1 LSELSAARKDGGM
14 AIGKDLA
21 PLTIRA
27 VFGGC
32 FMYAG
37 ARKLFLKQGHDNIV
51 HILQGMGFPAAREMS
66 WVVGLVEFGGG
77 LSLVTG
83 TWTRPLAVVNVFNLV
98 GNISWALKRG
108 GFPDPLP
115 GQQALPDYLSS
126 ILGIGGLLSL
136 VLGGPGRYSVDSI
149 LSGRSSHET
158 APAPGA

>member
-1 LSELSAARKDGGM
+1 MRS
-14 AIGKDLA
+14 GKDLA
-21 PLTIRA
+21 PLSIRV

-37 ARKLFLKQGHDNIV
+37 ARKLFLRQGHANIV
-51 HILQGMGFPAAREMS
+51 HILQGMGLPAPREMS

-98 GNISWALKRG
+98 GNTSWALKRG

-115 GQQALPDYLSS
+115 GQQPLPDYLSS

-136 VLGGPGRYSVDSI
+136 VLGGPGRYSVDSA
-149 LSGRSSHET
+149 LSRRGGGVTIDSAVVNT
-158 APAPGA
+158 GA

>member
-1 LSELSAARKDGGM
+1 MGS
-14 AIGKDLA
+14 GKDVA
-21 PLTIRA
+21 PLTIRL

-37 ARKLFLKQGHDNIV
+37 ARKLFLKQGHANIV
-51 HILQGMGFPAAREMS
+51 HILQGMGFPAPREMS

-83 TWTRPLAVVNVFNLV
+83 TWTRRLAVVNVFNLV
-98 GNISWALKRG
+98 GNISWAIRRG

-115 GQQALPDYLSS
+115 GQQPLPDYLSS

-136 VLGGPGRYSVDSI
+136 VLGGPGRYSVDSV
-149 LSGRSSHET
+149 LSRHNGNET
-158 APAPGA
+158 VASTRA